1 MFRPL
6 ILLITVGIAG
16 LSLGAAQPAQAQNWP
31 SFDCSELLIDTNFD
45 SLLDRSL
52 QIDGEF
58 RLFHN
63 AGPTPQA
70 TDDPVNA
77 DELLSLDGKSPLL
90 ARSAPSSVGNVEKT
104 LGCSL
109 IIVEFSSSV
118 DDTKLGIQDH
128 QGIPVGFRLAIV
140 LADLFKNSS
149 AEEKSFGSW
158 KDAKFAISTKL
169 KSFNGDGI
177 TFLGG
182 SNFDKVPYL
191 TVNVWNDRSVRFVS
205 TANAPQNVKDFLK
218 ESSAE
223 TPTELVVLCGT
234 GDCTQIKNS
243 LEPTPPVYALTDDQ
257 VQGGMFGPPSNEQ
270 SAGEQTSGVEAA
282 LAKVKPAVAPLPLMV
297 NITAVNNAGEEST
310 ASLSEVGGL
319 ECLLFAVSKDLFET
333 PPDCP
338 SPEFSKFSDW
348 NAKVR
353 IADGRWQIIKGAR
366 FRDPTEIEVAPPEG
380 QSIGGCSIDVAYTD
394 KDGAEKLVQ
403 LEPKIDPLDPNSG
416 TLFTAKLEYPPVR
429 NGNDVTFTLLPQ
441 PDAASCSGGV
451 ERTVSVPAEETVKL
465 TLLDEPPLSRAVV
478 HTFVLNNQDL
488 QFISLAQND
497 VITLGRSVLD
507 AVESAHQRAAV
518 TRSDTAWA
526 LTSADVGFL
535 NETGSIESLV
545 RLNATQLREQVINT
559 FSAIT
564 ETNGDSISSFS
575 PAMAAERLKQALLP
589 VVESAR
595 ISGVDELTVTL
606 IAPVTSRSDAGLNDP
621 CTDPL
626 YNMLPSDL
634 SNDGGPS
641 VQVAVFPLV
650 RLRAGDTVVDLT
662 KLRALS
668 DGLYACRNT
677 PVGLSIYPFFLEEWR
692 PGVDVSSRYATALSD
707 RLADLIDAL
716 VSDKQVS
723 K

>member
-6 ILLITVGIAG
+6 ILLIAVGIAG
-16 LSLGAAQPAQAQNWP
+16 FSLSAAQPVEAEEWQT
-31 SFDCSELLIDTNFD
+31 FDCAKLLAETNFSEPGSVRFKQED
-45 SLLDRSL
+45 SWVSL
-52 QIDGEF
+52 KY
-58 RLFHN
+58 
-63 AGPTPQA
+63 PTSGTAP
-70 TDDPVNA
+70 TDEDPVSAN
-77 DELLSLDGKSPLL
+77 ELFLSEPQKPLL
-90 ARSAPSSVGNVEKT
+90 ARSIEKLQGNAAVT

-109 IIVEFSSSV
+109 ILVDFLASDKAILTLEDSDMKSLGARLPLLLVDQFS
-118 DDTKLGIQDH
+118 DE
-128 QGIPVGFRLAIV
+128 
-140 LADLFKNSS
+140 
-149 AEEKSFGSW
+149 AEEGKQFEKW
-158 KDAKFAISTKL
+158 EKAKFNISTKL
-169 KSFNGDGI
+169 EKFQNGVTELNDNSFQVVKYFSNYAWNKNNVLFVEI
-177 TFLGG
+177 T
-182 SNFDKVPYL
+182 
-191 TVNVWNDRSVRFVS
+191 
-205 TANAPQNVKDFLK
+205 NAPDDVKDFLK
-218 ESSAE
+218 NNGAGDANQM
-223 TPTELVVLCGT
+223 VVLCGQ
-234 GDCTQIKNS
+234 GDCTKIKKS
-243 LEPTPPVYALTDDQ
+243 LEPTPPVSALTDDQ
-257 VQGGMFGPPSNEQ
+257 AQDGMFGPPSNEQ
-270 SAGEQTSGVEAA
+270 SAGAQTSGVEAA
-282 LAKVKPAVAPLPLMV
+282 VAEVEPAVAPLPLMV
-297 NITAVNNAGEEST
+297 NITAVNNVGEES
-310 ASLSEVGGL
+310 AAYLNEVGGL

-333 PPDCP
+333 PPDCT
-338 SPEFSKFSDW
+338 SPEFRKLNDW

-353 IADGRWQIIKGAR
+353 IAEGRWQIIKGAR

-416 TLFTAKLEYPPVR
+416 TLFTAKLEYPPIR

-441 PDAASCSGGV
+441 PDAASCGGGV

-497 VITLGRSVLD
+497 VIMLGRSVLD

-535 NETGSIESLV
+535 NETGTIEPLV

-559 FSAIT
+559 FSGIT

-589 VVESAR
+589 AVDSAR

-606 IAPVTSRSDAGLNDP
+606 IAPVTSRSEAGLSDP

-626 YNMLPSDL
+626 YNTLPSDL
-634 SNDGGPS
+634 SNDGGPF

-650 RLRAGDTVVDLT
+650 RLRAGDTIVDLT

-668 DGLYACRNT
+668 DGFYACRNT

-707 RLADLIDAL
+707 HLADLIDAL